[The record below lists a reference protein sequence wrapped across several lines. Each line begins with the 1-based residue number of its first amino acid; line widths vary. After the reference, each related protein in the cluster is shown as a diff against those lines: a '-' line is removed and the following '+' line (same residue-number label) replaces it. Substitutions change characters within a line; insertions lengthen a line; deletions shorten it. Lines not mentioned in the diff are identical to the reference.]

1 MGSPKN
7 KPDEKTPVEDL
18 TYEQAFE
25 ELELMVNALE
35 SEDHPLDDA
44 LALFERGQ
52 ALARHCDSLLDKAE
66 LRVQQLSGD
75 ELIDFEQESEQ

>member
-1 MGSPKN
+1 MGSPK
-7 KPDEKTPVEDL
+7 KQPDEKTPVEDL

>member
-7 KPDEKTPVEDL
+7 KPDEKTSVEDL

-52 ALARHCDSLLDKAE
+52 ALARHCASLLDKAE
-66 LRVQQLSGD
+66 LTVQQLSGNG
-75 ELIDFEQESEQ
+75 LIDFEQESEQ

>member
-7 KPDEKTPVEDL
+7 KPDVKTPVEDL

-35 SEDHPLDDA
+35 SEDHPLDDT